1 MAGETTSRWTDAR
14 FDELAQQGDPL
25 ADEVIAEHARVAG
38 LEHPAHLVAD
48 IGKHLVLPPDRRSPA
63 IHQYLEDRP
72 PLPDWVDPQYVRP
85 SPRPPTVEYRRIWVE
100 PVYRVTCRRVWT
112 ERVVRVEYE
121 RVWVAPRYEMH
132 DLVCWENGVQIIR
145 RERVCVEPGH
155 WDTQRREVVVS
166 PGGWQ
171 TLEDR
176 DLISGGYWK
185 LERT

>member
-1 MAGETTSRWTDAR
+1 MFRINTLI
-14 FDELAQQGDPL
+14 LAVLATLLSQQ
-25 ADEVIAEHARVAG
+25 IASAQVWVDVQQ
-38 LEHPAHLVAD
+38 LD
-48 IGKHLVLPPDRRSPA
+48 GK
-63 IHQYLEDRP
+63 
-72 PLPDWVDPQYVRP
+72 LPDWVDPQYVRP

-155 WDTQRREVVVS
+155 WDMQRREVVVS

-171 TLEDR
+171 TIEDR
-176 DLISGGYWK
+176 DLVSGGYWK